1 MKNDNFTIDWKLLCR
16 IGCQSPI
23 SVQCKAVDVL
33 FCVHFGHIFR
43 ICGIISCGRNNS
55 RICSIILCNCSSH
68 GGWSIICNCCIENS
82 KAICIHPWSWQYYA
96 KTWVCFL
103 YNNIK
108 SNSIAMM
115 NGISGRKYPTSLV
128 IYDENFE
135 IIKKWDGWVNLF
147 VMRISLHGAM
157 WSKYL
162 ASFAIYFLT
171 DLGRDSFA
179 LPFPMWWAF
188 SSHSLISFIKIIF
201 VFVFYWF

>member
-1 MKNDNFTIDWKLLCR
+1 M
-16 IGCQSPI
+16 
-23 SVQCKAVDVL
+23 
-33 FCVHFGHIFR
+33 
-43 ICGIISCGRNNS
+43 IISP
-55 RICSIILCNCSSH
+55 SIESYFVGLGVNLQYPFNARLLMSYFVFISGTFSGFVELFHVAETIQEYAQSYFATAAVTAAGLSFAIVASKIQKLSVFIHDLENIMQRREFAFH
-68 GGWSIICNCCIENS
+68 TIISN
-82 KAICIHPWSWQYYA
+82 Q
-96 KTWVCFL
+96 
-103 YNNIK
+103 IK

-179 LPFPMWWAF
+179 LPFPMW
-188 SSHSLISFIKIIF
+188 
-201 VFVFYWF
+201 